1 MTEPTPAAYR
11 RNRIVALAA
20 MVLSVLAITIFLV
33 ILLMGIGGGTQLGP
47 IFGPFGIAATVLGL
61 IAAVWAATQRDT
73 RAAGVVS
80 LAILVPCVFLAFV
93 STVALLSAG

>member
-1 MTEPTPAAYR
+1 VTRPTHQDER
-11 RNRIVALAA
+11 RIRPVALAA

-33 ILLMGIGGGTQLGP
+33 VLVMGMDGSTDIGR

-61 IAAVWAATQRDT
+61 IAAVWATLDRET

-93 STVALLSAG
+93 SVVALLS